1 VNGNVLGWMGIASS
15 ISGAAGVYAGRLLE
29 WPSAYRQ
36 GVEAGREL
44 AEIEARQRSAAEAVR
59 AAQVERWQ
67 ALMAG
72 KAPPAGPVGAH
83 GHEGPC
89 SVERGCW

>member
-1 VNGNVLGWMGIASS
+1 VNGNVLGWVGIFSS
-15 ISGAAGVYAGRLLE
+15 ISGAVGVVAGRRLE
-29 WPSAYRQ
+29 WPTAYRQ
-36 GVEAGREL
+36 GIDAGREM
-44 AEIEARQRSAAEAVR
+44 ADIEARQQSQAEAVR

-89 SVERGCW
+89 SAERGCW